1 MTLPD
6 PRVLD
11 LTAFDR
17 ADDRQPRSDHG
28 DLHILRLALDL
39 QLDAMLLTLGA
50 SAHAESRG
58 EPEGPTPWRRWLVED
73 LELAT
78 ALATALVDGDSAPV
92 PGLGGGLAHTS
103 IESSLDTLAA
113 RYESMENLLVGILE
127 RPASGQPWRNAAG
140 EALHRCRNRLAELHR
155 HRRNAISAVAVSSVP
170 SLPGEW
176 LG

>member
-1 MTLPD
+1 MTAPD

-17 ADDRQPRSDHG
+17 ADARSPRSDHG
-28 DLHILRLALDL
+28 DLHLMRLALDL
-39 QLDAMLLTLGA
+39 QLDALLLTLGA

-58 EPEGPTPWRRWLVED
+58 EAESLTPWRRWLVED

-78 ALATALVDGDSAPV
+78 TLAAALVDGESAPL
-92 PGLGGGLAHTS
+92 PGLGGGLAHS
-103 IESSLDTLAA
+103 SLESSLENLTA
-113 RYESMENLLVGILE
+113 RYESMENLLVGLLD
-127 RPASGQPWRNAAG
+127 RPAAGQTWRGAAG
-140 EALHRCRNRLAELHR
+140 EALQRCRARLEEIHR
-155 HRRNAISAVAVSSVP
+155 HRRDAIASVALLRTS